1 MTTGSL
7 LINSGRVITEMK
19 FLSVYENNN
28 CLYINVT
35 GGIPDLD
42 TGEYS
47 SVLTTLRRV
56 LQSNPTMR
64 VELYISSSGGY
75 INTQSVLTNMLLQ
88 HNGVITTHGIGD
100 VHSCATE
107 LFMIGS
113 IRKIYAGADFMTHTC
128 TLSIGRDTS
137 AMVAKTA
144 KRLHK
149 HATKTFKRL
158 FLTPGYLD
166 EKYLVKFKAGEDIHL
181 TPKQLLKYN
190 IATHYINYNGVTK
203 IKHIGAPK

>member
-1 MTTGSL
+1 MTTGSR
-7 LINSGRVITEMK
+7 LINSGRAITEMK

-28 CLYINVT
+28 CLFINVT

-88 HNGVITTHGIGD
+88 HNGVITTHGIGE
-100 VHSCATE
+100 VQSCATE

-137 AMVAKTA
+137 AMVTKTA

-149 HATKTFKRL
+149 HAIKTFKRL

-181 TPKQLLKYN
+181 TPKQLLKFG
-190 IATHYINYNGVTK
+190 IATHYIKYNGVTK
-203 IKHIGAPK
+203 IKHKGAPK